1 MGHRSP
7 LCAQAD
13 IVNQSWNSFP
23 LQLFT
28 TLESEELPQDYVQPL
43 DWKILAISSSG
54 KEQTPQLI
62 HVSLVG
68 QMRQVTHPQNLM
80 AIVRRKNKVLGMK
93 S

>member
-1 MGHRSP
+1 MGHHSP

-43 DWKILAISSSG
+43 D
-54 KEQTPQLI
+54 
-62 HVSLVG
+62 
-68 QMRQVTHPQNLM
+68 
-80 AIVRRKNKVLGMK
+80 
-93 S
+93 